1 MSSGFQYNSSFT
13 FSHPGWESDPVADY
27 AELALARVTAEA
39 PDPGPIEDLTTF
51 AQQLH
56 TTGLPICEAA
66 DLEDLNDGAAIG
78 SGTTMTV
85 FKCLWKSKNKAVAV
99 KRVNLGIALG
109 QSQHEAHSQKYSGL
123 LKSLLR
129 EMRVM
134 NHPWCKA
141 HPNFVELLGISWD
154 AVTSDGGISS
164 YRPAMIVE
172 LADPTTP
179 QLRDLVKSSRYPLGL
194 TEQGMM
200 FDLLTDVAE
209 GVTML
214 HAMKIVHGDLK
225 PDNILL
231 FRTKDRLVAKL
242 SDFGFCSP
250 FTDIEYKIGGT
261 PYWNAPECMPDA
273 PEELR
278 AFRKTITRDLYSFGL
293 VMAYSLFS
301 ILPYDEEG
309 EHDADTMTVQDWKL
323 NQDAS
328 IFLHE
333 QIIVYV
339 LDFHSIYKV
348 APESLHGLDLRPH
361 DLLWFQIWAAMTELL
376 RQHPNERNIRMAHM
390 HSVFKTPHSL
400 SDIFIPQTNSTRSGT
415 SIETTS
421 PVFRPKMVSSMGHG
435 LQKRQFGKF
444 DPFRLGQIP
453 EAVQS
458 LLLEDFEHRYSS
470 AADGS
475 PEVSDLALVLSN
487 CHSRGFG
494 CPPSA
499 AKAREYET
507 LAAQAGSDAAQ
518 IQATFHGLVDGF
530 DCSVTSEQKRVWLKT
545 AICIIF
551 FGHNPNNARRNAFLD
566 GLERV
571 SVELLDHAILYSFA
585 KSFMDE
591 RIIYNLEF
599 DGAAEDELFSMV
611 VNDERDK
618 LVAALKSDRK
628 LLVQKKGGFTILH
641 VAADYCREEIIQ
653 DLVRGFS
660 MHPDTKS
667 DYGDTPIER
676 AAETGSIDCVRL
688 LISLGADIKPLADQ
702 ELFSSVVITGTR
714 NTIKDS
720 PVSGT
725 ASLLSLLCRA
735 VEEVSEDP
743 TSGQTL
749 INGRYMSGN
758 ENQGI
763 APGSPLELAVSVLNY
778 DSVIALL
785 NLGADPNIYNYLPP
799 LQIAVSL
806 REPLLALLLLTH
818 GALPNTVGR
827 TDGDT
832 ALHCA
837 NEVNGTEFAET
848 PRNDII
854 PWQQFVKEGVEAID
868 VDSDESLTARVKACI
883 TILLHFGADLEARN
897 SEGQTALVQAVRM
910 GDYSTAKYLLQMGAD
925 IESRDDEGNIAL
937 LGIESEEV
945 QQWCRDKGL
954 GIGTR

>member
-85 FKCLWKSKNKAVAV
+85 FKCLWKFKNKAVAV

-179 QLRDLVKSSRYPLGL
+179 QLRDLVKSSRYPLDL
-194 TEQGMM
+194 KDQRMM
-200 FDLLTDVAE
+200 FDLLTDIAE

-339 LDFHSIYKV
+339 LDFHSIHKV

-361 DLLWFQIWAAMTELL
+361 DLLWFQIWAAMTEL
-376 RQHPNERNIRMAHM
+376 
-390 HSVFKTPHSL
+390 L

-475 PEVSDLALVLSN
+475 PEVADLALVLSN

-551 FGHNPNNARRNAFLD
+551 FGHNPDNARRNAFLD
-566 GLERV
+566 ALERV
-571 SVELLDHAILYSFA
+571 PVELLDHAILYSFS

-599 DGAAEDELFSMV
+599 DGAAEDELFSM
-611 VNDERDK
+611 
-618 LVAALKSDRK
+618 
-628 LLVQKKGGFTILH
+628 KGGFTILH

-653 DLVRGFS
+653 DLVRDFS

-735 VEEVSEDP
+735 VEEDSEDP

-758 ENQGI
+758 ENEGI

-785 NLGADPNIYNYLPP
+785 NLGADPNTYNYLPP

-818 GALPNTVGR
+818 GALPNTVSR

-837 NEVNGTEFAET
+837 NEVNGTEFAEA
-848 PRNDII
+848 PRNEII
-854 PWQQFVKEGVEAID
+854 PWQQFVKEEVEAID

-897 SEGQTALVQAVRM
+897 SEGETALVLAVRM

-937 LGIESEEV
+937 LGIESEQV
-945 QQWCRDKGL
+945 QQWCRDKEL
-954 GIGTR
+954 GIETQ

>member
-1 MSSGFQYNSSFT
+1 MFSGFQYNSSFT

-194 TEQGMM
+194 KEQGMM
-200 FDLLTDVAE
+200 LDLLTDVAE

-339 LDFHSIYKV
+339 LDFHS
-348 APESLHGLDLRPH
+348 
-361 DLLWFQIWAAMTELL
+361 
-376 RQHPNERNIRMAHM
+376 
-390 HSVFKTPHSL
+390 
-400 SDIFIPQTNSTRSGT
+400 TNSTRSGT

-530 DCSVTSEQKRVWLKT
+530 DCSVTSEQKRVWLTT

-551 FGHNPNNARRNAFLD
+551 FGHNPDNARRNAFLD
-566 GLERV
+566 ALERV
-571 SVELLDHAILYSFA
+571 PVELFDHAILYSFA

-628 LLVQKKGGFTILH
+628 LLGQKKGGFTILH

-653 DLVRGFS
+653 DLVRDFS

-735 VEEVSEDP
+735 VEEDSEDP
-743 TSGQTL
+743 TSGRTL

-758 ENQGI
+758 ENEGI
-763 APGSPLELAVSVLNY
+763 APGSPLELAVSLLNY

-785 NLGADPNIYNYLPP
+785 NLGADPNTYNYLPP

-818 GALPNTVGR
+818 GALPNTVSR

-837 NEVNGTEFAET
+837 NEVNGTEFAEA
-848 PRNDII
+848 PRNEII
-854 PWQQFVKEGVEAID
+854 PWQQFVKEEVEAID
-868 VDSDESLTARVKACI
+868 LDSDESLTARVKACI

-897 SEGQTALVQAVRM
+897 SEGETALVLAVRM

-937 LGIESEEV
+937 LGIESEQV
-945 QQWCRDKGL
+945 QQWCRDKEL
-954 GIGTR
+954 DIETQ

>member
-109 QSQHEAHSQKYSGL
+109 HSQHEAHSQKYSGL

-172 LADPTTP
+172 LADPTMP
-179 QLRDLVKSSRYPLGL
+179 QLRDLVKSSRYPLDL
-194 TEQGMM
+194 KDQRMM
-200 FDLLTDVAE
+200 FDLLADVAE

-261 PYWNAPECMPDA
+261 PYWNAP
-273 PEELR
+273 
-278 AFRKTITRDLYSFGL
+278 
-293 VMAYSLFS
+293 
-301 ILPYDEEG
+301 
-309 EHDADTMTVQDWKL
+309 
-323 NQDAS
+323 
-328 IFLHE
+328 
-333 QIIVYV
+333 
-339 LDFHSIYKV
+339 
-348 APESLHGLDLRPH
+348 
-361 DLLWFQIWAAMTELL
+361 
-376 RQHPNERNIRMAHM
+376 
-390 HSVFKTPHSL
+390 
-400 SDIFIPQTNSTRSGT
+400 
-415 SIETTS
+415 
-421 PVFRPKMVSSMGHG
+421 
-435 LQKRQFGKF
+435 F

-475 PEVSDLALVLSN
+475 PEVADLALVLSN

-551 FGHNPNNARRNAFLD
+551 FGHNPDNARRNAFLD
-566 GLERV
+566 ALERV
-571 SVELLDHAILYSFA
+571 PVELLDHAILYSFS

-618 LVAALKSDRK
+618 LVAALKSDMK
-628 LLVQKKGGFTILH
+628 LLGQKKGGFTILH

-653 DLVRGFS
+653 DLVRDFS

-735 VEEVSEDP
+735 VEEDSEDP

-758 ENQGI
+758 ENEGI

-785 NLGADPNIYNYLPP
+785 NLGADPNTYNYLPP

-818 GALPNTVGR
+818 GALPNTVSR

-837 NEVNGTEFAET
+837 NEVNGTEFAEA
-848 PRNDII
+848 PRNEII
-854 PWQQFVKEGVEAID
+854 PWQQFVKEEVEAID

-883 TILLHFGADLEARN
+883 TILLYFGADLEARN
-897 SEGQTALVQAVRM
+897 SEGETALVLAVRM

-937 LGIESEEV
+937 LGIESEQV
-945 QQWCRDKGL
+945 QQWCRDKEL
-954 GIGTR
+954 GIETQ

>member
-1 MSSGFQYNSSFT
+1 MFSGFQYNSSFT

-129 EMRVM
+129 EIRVM

-154 AVTSDGGISS
+154 AVNSDGSISS

-194 TEQGMM
+194 KEQGMM

-261 PYWNAPECMPDA
+261 PYWNAPNSFGLTKTEILAFQECMPDA

-309 EHDADTMTVQDWKL
+309 EHDADTMTVQGWKL

-339 LDFHSIYKV
+339 LDFHS
-348 APESLHGLDLRPH
+348 L
-361 DLLWFQIWAAMTELL
+361 
-376 RQHPNERNIRMAHM
+376 
-390 HSVFKTPHSL
+390 SL
-400 SDIFIPQTNSTRSGT
+400 SEIFIPQTNSTRSGT

-458 LLLEDFEHRYSS
+458 LLLKDFEHRYSS

-475 PEVSDLALVLSN
+475 PEVADLALVLSN

-551 FGHNPNNARRNAFLD
+551 FGHNPDNARRNAFLD

-628 LLVQKKGGFTILH
+628 LLGQKKGGFTILH

-676 AAETGSIDCVRL
+676 AAETGSIDGVRL
-688 LISLGADIKPLADQ
+688 LISLGADIKPLVDQ

-758 ENQGI
+758 ENEGI

-818 GALPNTVGR
+818 GALPNTVSR

-897 SEGQTALVQAVRM
+897 SDGQTALVQAVRM

>member
-13 FSHPGWESDPVADY
+13 FSHPGWESDPVAEY
-27 AELALARVTAEA
+27 TELALTRVTAEA

-194 TEQGMM
+194 KEQGMM

-323 NQDAS
+323 NQDAR

-339 LDFHSIYKV
+339 LDFHS
-348 APESLHGLDLRPH
+348 
-361 DLLWFQIWAAMTELL
+361 
-376 RQHPNERNIRMAHM
+376 
-390 HSVFKTPHSL
+390 
-400 SDIFIPQTNSTRSGT
+400 TNSTRSGT
-415 SIETTS
+415 SIETAS

-475 PEVSDLALVLSN
+475 PEVADLALVLSN

-530 DCSVTSEQKRVWLKT
+530 DCSVT
-545 AICIIF
+545 
-551 FGHNPNNARRNAFLD
+551 N
-566 GLERV
+566 
-571 SVELLDHAILYSFA
+571 
-585 KSFMDE
+585 
-591 RIIYNLEF
+591 
-599 DGAAEDELFSMV
+599 
-611 VNDERDK
+611 
-618 LVAALKSDRK
+618 
-628 LLVQKKGGFTILH
+628 
-641 VAADYCREEIIQ
+641 
-653 DLVRGFS
+653 LVRGFS
-660 MHPDTKS
+660 MHPDIKS

-688 LISLGADIKPLADQ
+688 LISLGTDIKPLADQ

-714 NTIKDS
+714 NTIKGS

-758 ENQGI
+758 KNEGI
-763 APGSPLELAVSVLNY
+763 APGSPLELAVSVMNY

>member
-39 PDPGPIEDLTTF
+39 TDPGPIEDLTTF

-179 QLRDLVKSSRYPLGL
+179 QLRDLVKSSRYPLDL
-194 TEQGMM
+194 KDQRMM

-339 LDFHSIYKV
+339 LDFHSVSTPSRKC
-348 APESLHGLDLRPH
+348 E
-361 DLLWFQIWAAMTELL
+361 
-376 RQHPNERNIRMAHM
+376 
-390 HSVFKTPHSL
+390 HS
-400 SDIFIPQTNSTRSGT
+400 
-415 SIETTS
+415 
-421 PVFRPKMVSSMGHG
+421 
-435 LQKRQFGKF
+435 
-444 DPFRLGQIP
+444 
-453 EAVQS
+453 
-458 LLLEDFEHRYSS
+458 
-470 AADGS
+470 
-475 PEVSDLALVLSN
+475 
-487 CHSRGFG
+487 
-494 CPPSA
+494 PP
-499 AKAREYET
+499 
-507 LAAQAGSDAAQ
+507 
-518 IQATFHGLVDGF
+518 
-530 DCSVTSEQKRVWLKT
+530 
-545 AICIIF
+545 
-551 FGHNPNNARRNAFLD
+551 
-566 GLERV
+566 
-571 SVELLDHAILYSFA
+571 
-585 KSFMDE
+585 
-591 RIIYNLEF
+591 
-599 DGAAEDELFSMV
+599 
-611 VNDERDK
+611 
-618 LVAALKSDRK
+618 
-628 LLVQKKGGFTILH
+628 
-641 VAADYCREEIIQ
+641 
-653 DLVRGFS
+653 
-660 MHPDTKS
+660 
-667 DYGDTPIER
+667 
-676 AAETGSIDCVRL
+676 
-688 LISLGADIKPLADQ
+688 
-702 ELFSSVVITGTR
+702 
-714 NTIKDS
+714 
-720 PVSGT
+720 
-725 ASLLSLLCRA
+725 
-735 VEEVSEDP
+735 
-743 TSGQTL
+743 
-749 INGRYMSGN
+749 
-758 ENQGI
+758 
-763 APGSPLELAVSVLNY
+763 
-778 DSVIALL
+778 
-785 NLGADPNIYNYLPP
+785 
-799 LQIAVSL
+799 
-806 REPLLALLLLTH
+806 
-818 GALPNTVGR
+818 
-827 TDGDT
+827 
-832 ALHCA
+832 
-837 NEVNGTEFAET
+837 
-848 PRNDII
+848 NDIRFI
-854 PWQQFVKEGVEAID
+854 K
-868 VDSDESLTARVKACI
+868 
-883 TILLHFGADLEARN
+883 
-897 SEGQTALVQAVRM
+897 
-910 GDYSTAKYLLQMGAD
+910 
-925 IESRDDEGNIAL
+925 
-937 LGIESEEV
+937 
-945 QQWCRDKGL
+945 
-954 GIGTR
+954 

>member
-109 QSQHEAHSQKYSGL
+109 HSQHEAHSQKYSGL

-172 LADPTTP
+172 LADPTMP
-179 QLRDLVKSSRYPLGL
+179 QLRDLVKSSRYPLDL
-194 TEQGMM
+194 KDQRMM
-200 FDLLTDVAE
+200 FDLLADVAE

-261 PYWNAPECMPDA
+261 PYWNAPKSFGLTKTDILAFQECMPDA

-309 EHDADTMTVQDWKL
+309 EHDADTTTVQDWKL
-323 NQDAS
+323 HQDAS

-339 LDFHSIYKV
+339 LDFHS
-348 APESLHGLDLRPH
+348 
-361 DLLWFQIWAAMTELL
+361 
-376 RQHPNERNIRMAHM
+376 
-390 HSVFKTPHSL
+390 
-400 SDIFIPQTNSTRSGT
+400 TNSTRSGT

-435 LQKRQFGKF
+435 LQKRQFGK
-444 DPFRLGQIP
+444 
-453 EAVQS
+453 S
-458 LLLEDFEHRYSS
+458 
-470 AADGS
+470 
-475 PEVSDLALVLSN
+475 
-487 CHSRGFG
+487 GFG

-551 FGHNPNNARRNAFLD
+551 FGHNPDNARRNAFLD
-566 GLERV
+566 ALERV
-571 SVELLDHAILYSFA
+571 PVELLDHAILYSFS

-618 LVAALKSDRK
+618 LVAALKSDMK
-628 LLVQKKGGFTILH
+628 LLGQKKGGFTILH

-653 DLVRGFS
+653 DLVRDFS

-735 VEEVSEDP
+735 VEEDSEDP

-758 ENQGI
+758 ENEGI

-785 NLGADPNIYNYLPP
+785 NLGADPNTYNYLPP

-818 GALPNTVGR
+818 GALPNTVSR

-837 NEVNGTEFAET
+837 NEVNGTEFAEA
-848 PRNDII
+848 PRNEII
-854 PWQQFVKEGVEAID
+854 PWQQFVKEEVEAID

-883 TILLHFGADLEARN
+883 TILLYFGADLEARN
-897 SEGQTALVQAVRM
+897 SEGETALVLAVRM

-937 LGIESEEV
+937 LGIESEQV
-945 QQWCRDKGL
+945 QQWCRDKEL
-954 GIGTR
+954 GIETQ

>member
-1 MSSGFQYNSSFT
+1 MSSSFQYNSSFS

-27 AELALARVTAEA
+27 AELALARVTAEV

-172 LADPTTP
+172 LADPTTT

-194 TEQGMM
+194 KEQGMM

-261 PYWNAPECMPDA
+261 PYWNAPNSFGLTKTDILAFQECMPDA
-273 PEELR
+273 SEELR

-309 EHDADTMTVQDWKL
+309 EHDADTMTVQDLKP

-339 LDFHSIYKV
+339 LDFHS
-348 APESLHGLDLRPH
+348 
-361 DLLWFQIWAAMTELL
+361 
-376 RQHPNERNIRMAHM
+376 
-390 HSVFKTPHSL
+390 
-400 SDIFIPQTNSTRSGT
+400 TNSTRSGT

-421 PVFRPKMVSSMGHG
+421 LVFRPKMVSSMGHG
-435 LQKRQFGKF
+435 LQKRQFGKK
-444 DPFRLGQIP
+444 R
-453 EAVQS
+453 
-458 LLLEDFEHRYSS
+458 
-470 AADGS
+470 
-475 PEVSDLALVLSN
+475 
-487 CHSRGFG
+487 RGFG

-551 FGHNPNNARRNAFLD
+551 FGHNPDNARRNAFLD
-566 GLERV
+566 ALERV
-571 SVELLDHAILYSFA
+571 PVELLDHAILYSFA

-591 RIIYNLEF
+591 RIIHNLEF

-628 LLVQKKGGFTILH
+628 LLGQKKGGFTILH
-641 VAADYCREEIIQ
+641 IAADYCREEIIQ
-653 DLVRGFS
+653 DLVRGFN

-702 ELFSSVVITGTR
+702 ELFSCVVITGTR

-720 PVSGT
+720 PLSGT

-758 ENQGI
+758 ENEGI

-778 DSVIALL
+778 DSAIALL
-785 NLGADPNIYNYLPP
+785 NLGADPNTYNYLPP
-799 LQIAVSL
+799 LHIAVSL

-837 NEVNGTEFAET
+837 NEVTGTEFAEA
-848 PRNDII
+848 PRNEII
-854 PWQQFVKEGVEAID
+854 PWQQFVKEEVEAID

-897 SEGQTALVQAVRM
+897 SEGETALVQAVRM

-937 LGIESEEV
+937 LGIESEQV
-945 QQWCRDKGL
+945 QQWCRDKEL
-954 GIGTR
+954 GIETQ

>member
-1 MSSGFQYNSSFT
+1 MFSGFQYNSSFT
-13 FSHPGWESDPVADY
+13 FSHPGWESDPVAEY

-194 TEQGMM
+194 KEQGMM
-200 FDLLTDVAE
+200 LDLLTDVAE

-339 LDFHSIYKV
+339 LDFHS
-348 APESLHGLDLRPH
+348 
-361 DLLWFQIWAAMTELL
+361 
-376 RQHPNERNIRMAHM
+376 
-390 HSVFKTPHSL
+390 
-400 SDIFIPQTNSTRSGT
+400 
-415 SIETTS
+415 
-421 PVFRPKMVSSMGHG
+421 
-435 LQKRQFGKF
+435 F

-475 PEVSDLALVLSN
+475 PEVADLALVLSN

-551 FGHNPNNARRNAFLD
+551 FGHNPDNARRNAFLD
-566 GLERV
+566 ALERIP
-571 SVELLDHAILYSFA
+571 VELLDHAILYSFA

-628 LLVQKKGGFTILH
+628 LLGQKKGGFTILH

-735 VEEVSEDP
+735 VEEDSEDP

-758 ENQGI
+758 ENEGI

-785 NLGADPNIYNYLPP
+785 NLGADPNTYNYLPP

-818 GALPNTVGR
+818 RALPNTVGR

-837 NEVNGTEFAET
+837 NEVNGTEFAEA
-848 PRNDII
+848 PRNEII
-854 PWQQFVKEGVEAID
+854 PWQQFVKEEVEAID
-868 VDSDESLTARVKACI
+868 VDSDESLTARIKACI

-897 SEGQTALVQAVRM
+897 SEGETALVQAVRM

-937 LGIESEEV
+937 LGIESEQV
-945 QQWCRDKGL
+945 QQWCRDKEL
-954 GIGTR
+954 GIETQ

>member
-1 MSSGFQYNSSFT
+1 
-13 FSHPGWESDPVADY
+13 
-27 AELALARVTAEA
+27 
-39 PDPGPIEDLTTF
+39 
-51 AQQLH
+51 
-56 TTGLPICEAA
+56 
-66 DLEDLNDGAAIG
+66 
-78 SGTTMTV
+78 
-85 FKCLWKSKNKAVAV
+85 
-99 KRVNLGIALG
+99 
-109 QSQHEAHSQKYSGL
+109 
-123 LKSLLR
+123 
-129 EMRVM
+129 
-134 NHPWCKA
+134 
-141 HPNFVELLGISWD
+141 
-154 AVTSDGGISS
+154 
-164 YRPAMIVE
+164 
-172 LADPTTP
+172 
-179 QLRDLVKSSRYPLGL
+179 
-194 TEQGMM
+194 
-200 FDLLTDVAE
+200 
-209 GVTML
+209 
-214 HAMKIVHGDLK
+214 
-225 PDNILL
+225 
-231 FRTKDRLVAKL
+231 
-242 SDFGFCSP
+242 
-250 FTDIEYKIGGT
+250 
-261 PYWNAPECMPDA
+261 
-273 PEELR
+273 
-278 AFRKTITRDLYSFGL
+278 
-293 VMAYSLFS
+293 
-301 ILPYDEEG
+301 
-309 EHDADTMTVQDWKL
+309 
-323 NQDAS
+323 
-328 IFLHE
+328 
-333 QIIVYV
+333 
-339 LDFHSIYKV
+339 
-348 APESLHGLDLRPH
+348 
-361 DLLWFQIWAAMTELL
+361 
-376 RQHPNERNIRMAHM
+376 
-390 HSVFKTPHSL
+390 
-400 SDIFIPQTNSTRSGT
+400 
-415 SIETTS
+415 
-421 PVFRPKMVSSMGHG
+421 MVSSMGHG

-475 PEVSDLALVLSN
+475 PEVADLALVLSN

-499 AKAREYET
+499 AKALEYET

-628 LLVQKKGGFTILH
+628 LLAQKKGGFTILH

-758 ENQGI
+758 ENEGI
-763 APGSPLELAVSVLNY
+763 ALGSPLELAVSVLNY

-818 GALPNTVGR
+818 GALPNTVSR

-937 LGIESEEV
+937 LGIESEEA

>member
-1 MSSGFQYNSSFT
+1 MSSSFEFNSSFT
-13 FSHPGWESDPVADY
+13 FSHPGWESDPVADF
-27 AELALARVTAEA
+27 AELALARVTAEV
-39 PDPGPIEDLTTF
+39 PNPGPIEDFTNF

-78 SGTTMTV
+78 SGTTMAV

-154 AVTSDGGISS
+154 AVTSDEGISS

-172 LADPTTP
+172 LADQTTP

-194 TEQGMM
+194 KEQRMM

-278 AFRKTITRDLYSFGL
+278 AFRKTVTRDLYSFGL

-323 NQDAS
+323 HQDAS

-339 LDFHSIYKV
+339 RDFNSIHNV
-348 APESLHGLDLRPH
+348 APENLYGLDLRPH
-361 DLLWFQIWAAMTELL
+361 GLLWFQIWAAMTELL

-390 HSVFKTPHSL
+390 HS
-400 SDIFIPQTNSTRSGT
+400 
-415 SIETTS
+415 
-421 PVFRPKMVSSMGHG
+421 
-435 LQKRQFGKF
+435 F

-475 PEVSDLALVLSN
+475 PEVADLALVLSN

-499 AKAREYET
+499 AKARDYET

-518 IQATFHGLVDGF
+518 IQAIFHGLVDGF

-551 FGHNPNNARRNAFLD
+551 FGHNPDNARRNAFLD
-566 GLERV
+566 GLQRV
-571 SVELLDHAILYSFA
+571 SVELLDHAILYSFV

-618 LVAALKSDRK
+618 LVAALKSNRK
-628 LLVQKKGGFTILH
+628 LLGQKKGGFTLLH
-641 VAADYCREEIIQ
+641 VAADYCREEMIQ

-702 ELFSSVVITGTR
+702 ELFSSVVVTGTR

-735 VEEVSEDP
+735 VEEVSEDS
-743 TSGQTL
+743 TTGQTL

-758 ENQGI
+758 ENEDI

-785 NLGADPNIYNYLPP
+785 NLGADPNIYKYLPP

-806 REPLLALLLLTH
+806 REPLLALLLLSH
-818 GALPNTVGR
+818 GALPNMVSR
-827 TDGDT
+827 TDADT

-837 NEVNGTEFAET
+837 NEINVTEFAET

-868 VDSDESLTARVKACI
+868 VDSDEFLTARVKACI

-897 SEGQTALVQAVRM
+897 SEGETALVQAVRM
-910 GDYSTAKYLLQMGAD
+910 GDYSTAEYLLEMGAD
-925 IESRDDEGNIAL
+925 MDSRDGEGNVAL
-937 LGIESEEV
+937 QGIESEQV

-954 GIGTR
+954 GIETQ

>member
-1 MSSGFQYNSSFT
+1 MSSGFQYNSYFT

-194 TEQGMM
+194 KEQGMM

-261 PYWNAPECMPDA
+261 PYWNAPNSFGLTKTDILAFQECMPDA

-328 IFLHE
+328 IFLYE

-339 LDFHSIYKV
+339 LDFHS
-348 APESLHGLDLRPH
+348 
-361 DLLWFQIWAAMTELL
+361 
-376 RQHPNERNIRMAHM
+376 
-390 HSVFKTPHSL
+390 
-400 SDIFIPQTNSTRSGT
+400 TNSTRSGT

-435 LQKRQFGKF
+435 LQKRQFGKK
-444 DPFRLGQIP
+444 R
-453 EAVQS
+453 
-458 LLLEDFEHRYSS
+458 
-470 AADGS
+470 
-475 PEVSDLALVLSN
+475 
-487 CHSRGFG
+487 RGFG

-499 AKAREYET
+499 AKALEYET

-628 LLVQKKGGFTILH
+628 LLAQKKGGFTILH

-758 ENQGI
+758 ENEGI
-763 APGSPLELAVSVLNY
+763 ALGSPLELAVSVLNY

-818 GALPNTVGR
+818 GALPNTVSR

-937 LGIESEEV
+937 LGIESEEA

>member
-194 TEQGMM
+194 KEQGMM

-328 IFLHE
+328 IFLYE

-339 LDFHSIYKV
+339 LDFHS
-348 APESLHGLDLRPH
+348 
-361 DLLWFQIWAAMTELL
+361 
-376 RQHPNERNIRMAHM
+376 
-390 HSVFKTPHSL
+390 
-400 SDIFIPQTNSTRSGT
+400 
-415 SIETTS
+415 
-421 PVFRPKMVSSMGHG
+421 
-435 LQKRQFGKF
+435 F

-475 PEVSDLALVLSN
+475 PEVADLALVLSN

-599 DGAAEDELFSMV
+599 DGAAEDELFSMI

-735 VEEVSEDP
+735 VEELSEDP

-758 ENQGI
+758 KNEGI

>member
-1 MSSGFQYNSSFT
+1 MFSGFQYNSSFT

-154 AVTSDGGISS
+154 AVTSDGSISS

-179 QLRDLVKSSRYPLGL
+179 QLRDLVQSSRYPLGL
-194 TEQGMM
+194 KDQRMM

-261 PYWNAPECMPDA
+261 PYWNAPNSFGLTKTDILAFQECMPDA

-309 EHDADTMTVQDWKL
+309 EHDADTMTVQGWKL

-339 LDFHSIYKV
+339 LDFHS
-348 APESLHGLDLRPH
+348 
-361 DLLWFQIWAAMTELL
+361 
-376 RQHPNERNIRMAHM
+376 
-390 HSVFKTPHSL
+390 
-400 SDIFIPQTNSTRSGT
+400 TNSTRSGT
-415 SIETTS
+415 FIETTS

-435 LQKRQFGKF
+435 LQKRKFGK
-444 DPFRLGQIP
+444 
-453 EAVQS
+453 S
-458 LLLEDFEHRYSS
+458 
-470 AADGS
+470 
-475 PEVSDLALVLSN
+475 
-487 CHSRGFG
+487 GFG

-507 LAAQAGSDAAQ
+507 LAAQAASDAAQ

-551 FGHNPNNARRNAFLD
+551 FGHNPDNARRNAFLD

-628 LLVQKKGGFTILH
+628 LLGQKKGGFTILH

-758 ENQGI
+758 ENEGI

-818 GALPNTVGR
+818 GALPNTASR
-827 TDGDT
+827 TDEIQHCT
-832 ALHCA
+832 AR
-837 NEVNGTEFAET
+837 EVNGTEFAET

-897 SEGQTALVQAVRM
+897 SDGQTALVQAVRM
-910 GDYSTAKYLLQMGAD
+910 GDYSTARYLLQMGAD
-925 IESRDDEGNIAL
+925 IESRDDEGIFAL

>member
-154 AVTSDGGISS
+154 AVTSDG

-194 TEQGMM
+194 KEQRMM

-309 EHDADTMTVQDWKL
+309 EHDADTMTVHDWKL

-339 LDFHSIYKV
+339 LDFHS
-348 APESLHGLDLRPH
+348 
-361 DLLWFQIWAAMTELL
+361 
-376 RQHPNERNIRMAHM
+376 
-390 HSVFKTPHSL
+390 
-400 SDIFIPQTNSTRSGT
+400 TNSTRSGT

-444 DPFRLGQIP
+444 DPFRLGQIIDILP
-453 EAVQS
+453 QQMVAQ
-458 LLLEDFEHRYSS
+458 
-470 AADGS
+470 
-475 PEVSDLALVLSN
+475 
-487 CHSRGFG
+487 SRGFG

-518 IQATFHGLVDGF
+518 VQATFHGLVDGF
-530 DCSVTSEQKRVWLKT
+530 DCSVT
-545 AICIIF
+545 
-551 FGHNPNNARRNAFLD
+551 N
-566 GLERV
+566 
-571 SVELLDHAILYSFA
+571 
-585 KSFMDE
+585 
-591 RIIYNLEF
+591 
-599 DGAAEDELFSMV
+599 
-611 VNDERDK
+611 
-618 LVAALKSDRK
+618 
-628 LLVQKKGGFTILH
+628 
-641 VAADYCREEIIQ
+641 
-653 DLVRGFS
+653 LVRDFS

-714 NTIKDS
+714 NTIKGS

-758 ENQGI
+758 ENEGI

-785 NLGADPNIYNYLPP
+785 NLGADPNTYNYLPP

-818 GALPNTVGR
+818 GVLALPNTVSR

-837 NEVNGTEFAET
+837 NEVNGTEFAEA
-848 PRNDII
+848 PRNEII
-854 PWQQFVKEGVEAID
+854 PWQQFVKEEVEAID

-897 SEGQTALVQAVRM
+897 SESETALVQAVRM

-937 LGIESEEV
+937 LGIESEQV
-945 QQWCRDKGL
+945 TQ
-954 GIGTR
+954 

>member
-85 FKCLWKSKNKAVAV
+85 FKCLWKFKNKAVAV

-179 QLRDLVKSSRYPLGL
+179 QLRDLVKSSRYPLDL
-194 TEQGMM
+194 KDQRMM
-200 FDLLTDVAE
+200 FDLLTDIAE

-339 LDFHSIYKV
+339 LDFHSIHKV

-361 DLLWFQIWAAMTELL
+361 DLLWFQIWAAMTEL
-376 RQHPNERNIRMAHM
+376 
-390 HSVFKTPHSL
+390 L

-475 PEVSDLALVLSN
+475 PEVADLALVLSN

-551 FGHNPNNARRNAFLD
+551 FGHNPDNARRNAFLD
-566 GLERV
+566 ALERV
-571 SVELLDHAILYSFA
+571 PVELLDHAILYSFS

-628 LLVQKKGGFTILH
+628 LLGQKKGGFTILH

-653 DLVRGFS
+653 DLVRDFS

-735 VEEVSEDP
+735 VEEDSEDP

-758 ENQGI
+758 ENEGI

-785 NLGADPNIYNYLPP
+785 NLGADPNTYNYLPP

-818 GALPNTVGR
+818 GALPNTVSR

-837 NEVNGTEFAET
+837 NEVNGTEFAEA
-848 PRNDII
+848 PRNEII
-854 PWQQFVKEGVEAID
+854 PWQQFVKEEVEAID

-897 SEGQTALVQAVRM
+897 SEGETALVLAVRM

-937 LGIESEEV
+937 LGIESEQV
-945 QQWCRDKGL
+945 QQWCRDKEL
-954 GIGTR
+954 GIETQ